1 MQEEQKTRYKAKIDL
16 KSKKKGKST
25 KIDSQFIFKA
35 CELELLN
42 KFDDAFK
49 FCVRYKFCTYIYL

>member
-1 MQEEQKTRYKAKIDL
+1 MQEERKTRYKAKIDL

-25 KIDSQFIFKA
+25 KLGSQFIFKA

-42 KFDDAFK
+42 EFDDAFRFYFK
-49 FCVRYKFCTYIYL
+49 Y